1 MITACLQRGGRAP
14 GEDNA
19 LGGGVDSGKPP
30 GDGLHCL
37 LGTKRGCCR
46 DKERDEKREM
56 QSLSMRVCVPGF
68 EQTKK
73 ILERLQRHEFG
84 IASLVSHELGMVSL
98 LDDAP
103 VVKDNNGVGIGNSG
117 EAMGDDDGRAPT
129 QDLAEGGLE
138 ETFGLGIK
146 SGRCLVEDE
155 EVGVEEEG
163 ASDADALSLATR
175 EQATAF
181 AEVSVVT
188 FG

>member
-1 MITACLQRGGRAP
+1 M
-14 GEDNA
+14 
-19 LGGGVDSGKPP
+19 
-30 GDGLHCL
+30 
-37 LGTKRGCCR
+37 GTKRGCCR

-138 ETFGLGIK
+138 EAFGLGIK

-163 ASDADALSLATR
+163 ASDADALSLATG